1 MSRMKI
7 IIENLNNRIIQGED
21 KTRTLLKHLQDNHID
36 WLHACG
42 AKGRCTTCKAIIVEG
57 SEGLSVPTRFEERY
71 FEIGELHAGERL
83 SCQVL
88 VEGDIVIRVP
98 EEGKL
103 PHISYSM

>member
-21 KTRTLLKHLQDNHID
+21 KTRTLLKHLQDNQID

-42 AKGRCTTCKAIIVEG
+42 AKGRCTTCKAIIVAG
-57 SEGLSVPTRFEERY
+57 SEALSPPTRFEEKY
-71 FEIGELHAGERL
+71 FQIGELYTGERL

-103 PHISYSM
+103 PHIVYSV